1 MKIKQALE
9 HLRLLERADNFKN
22 QGQVAPQ
29 VNCDLIE
36 KTIDRKYH
44 DLVNVILKEL
54 HHKKK
59 CLQQGMFSTK
69 KDIDEIHGA
78 IRQLETLVWYIE
90 SNQDEV

>member
-1 MKIKQALE
+1 MIKQALE
-9 HLRLLERADNFKN
+9 KLRLLEREHNFKS

-36 KTIDRKYH
+36 KSIDQKH
-44 DLVNVILKEL
+44 QDLVDVIFKEL

-69 KDIDEIHGA
+69 KDIDEISGA

-90 SNQDEV
+90 SNQYEV

>member
-1 MKIKQALE
+1 MIKQALE
-9 HLRLLERADNFKN
+9 KLRLLEREHNFKS

-36 KTIDRKYH
+36 KSIDQKH
-44 DLVNVILKEL
+44 QDLVDVILKEL

-69 KDIDEIHGA
+69 TDIDEISGA
-78 IRQLETLVWYIE
+78 IKQLETLVWYIE
-90 SNQDEV
+90 SNQYEV

>member
-1 MKIKQALE
+1 MIKQALE
-9 HLRLLERADNFKN
+9 NLRLLERKHNFKN

-36 KTIDRKYH
+36 KSIDKKYQ

-69 KDIDEIHGA
+69 EDIDEISGA
-78 IRQLETLVWYIE
+78 IKQLETLVWYIE
-90 SNQDEV
+90 SNQYEV

>member
-1 MKIKQALE
+1 MIKQTLE
-9 HLRLLERADNFKN
+9 KLRLLEREHNFKN

-36 KTIDRKYH
+36 KSIDKKYH

-54 HHKKK
+54 HHHKR

-69 KDIDEIHGA
+69 EDIDEIRGA
-78 IRQLETLVWYIE
+78 IKQLETLVWYIE
-90 SNQDEV
+90 SNQHEE

>member
-1 MKIKQALE
+1 MIKQALE
-9 HLRLLERADNFKN
+9 KLRLLEREHNFKS

-36 KTIDRKYH
+36 ESIDKKYQ
-44 DLVNVILKEL
+44 DLVDVILKEL

-69 KDIDEIHGA
+69 EDIDEISGA
-78 IRQLETLVWYIE
+78 IKQLEILVWYIE
-90 SNQDEV
+90 SNQYEV

>member
-1 MKIKQALE
+1 MIKQALE
-9 HLRLLERADNFKN
+9 KLRLLEREHNFKS

-36 KTIDRKYH
+36 KSIDKKH
-44 DLVNVILKEL
+44 QDLVDVILKEL

-69 KDIDEIHGA
+69 EDIDEISGA
-78 IRQLETLVWYIE
+78 IKQLETLVWYIE
-90 SNQDEV
+90 SNQYEV

>member
-1 MKIKQALE
+1 MIKQALE
-9 HLRLLERADNFKN
+9 KLRLLEREHNFKS

-36 KTIDRKYH
+36 KFIDKKYQ
-44 DLVNVILKEL
+44 DLVDVILKEL

-69 KDIDEIHGA
+69 TDIDEISGA
-78 IRQLETLVWYIE
+78 IKQLETLVWYIE
-90 SNQDEV
+90 SNQYEV

>member
-1 MKIKQALE
+1 MIKQALE
-9 HLRLLERADNFKN
+9 KLRLLEREHNFKS

-36 KTIDRKYH
+36 KSIDKKYQ
-44 DLVNVILKEL
+44 DLVDVILKEL

-69 KDIDEIHGA
+69 TDIDEISGA
-78 IRQLETLVWYIE
+78 IKQLETLVWYIE
-90 SNQDEV
+90 NNQYEV

>member
-1 MKIKQALE
+1 MIKQALE
-9 HLRLLERADNFKN
+9 NLRLLERKHNFKN

-36 KTIDRKYH
+36 KFIDQKH
-44 DLVNVILKEL
+44 QDLVDVIFKEL
-54 HHKKK
+54 HHKKQ

-69 KDIDEIHGA
+69 KDIDEISGA

-90 SNQDEV
+90 NNQYEV

>member
-1 MKIKQALE
+1 MIKQALE
-9 HLRLLERADNFKN
+9 KLRLLEREHNFKS

-36 KTIDRKYH
+36 KSIDKKYQ

-69 KDIDEIHGA
+69 QDIDEISGA
-78 IRQLETLVWYIE
+78 IKQLETLVWYIG
-90 SNQDEV
+90 SNQYEV

>member
-1 MKIKQALE
+1 MIKQALE
-9 HLRLLERADNFKN
+9 KLRLLEREHNFKS

-36 KTIDRKYH
+36 KSIDKKYQ

-59 CLQQGMFSTK
+59 CLQQGMFSTRQ
-69 KDIDEIHGA
+69 DIDEISGA
-78 IRQLETLVWYIE
+78 IKQLETLVWYIG
-90 SNQDEV
+90 SNQYEV

>member
-1 MKIKQALE
+1 MIKQALE
-9 HLRLLERADNFKN
+9 KLRLLEREHNFKS

-36 KTIDRKYH
+36 KSIDKKH
-44 DLVNVILKEL
+44 QDLVNIILKEL

-69 KDIDEIHGA
+69 QDIDEISGA
-78 IRQLETLVWYIE
+78 IKQLETLVWYIE
-90 SNQDEV
+90 NNQYEV

>member
-1 MKIKQALE
+1 MIKQALE
-9 HLRLLERADNFKN
+9 KLRLLEREHNFKS

-36 KTIDRKYH
+36 KSIDKKYQ

-69 KDIDEIHGA
+69 QDIDEISGA
-78 IRQLETLVWYIE
+78 IKQLETLVWYIE
-90 SNQDEV
+90 NNQYKV

>member
-1 MKIKQALE
+1 MIKQALE
-9 HLRLLERADNFKN
+9 KLRLLEREHNFKS

-36 KTIDRKYH
+36 KSIDKKYQ
-44 DLVNVILKEL
+44 DLVDVILKEL

-69 KDIDEIHGA
+69 QDIDEISGA
-78 IRQLETLVWYIE
+78 IKQLETLVWYIE
-90 SNQDEV
+90 SNQYEV